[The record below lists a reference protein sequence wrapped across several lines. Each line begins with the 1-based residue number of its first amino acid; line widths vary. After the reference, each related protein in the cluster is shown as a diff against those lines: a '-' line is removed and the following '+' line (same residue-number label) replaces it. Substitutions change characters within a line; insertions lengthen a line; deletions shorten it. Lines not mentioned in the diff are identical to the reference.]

1 MRIANEISARRIVGD
16 QENMPPTS
24 EILIDGRPTGCV
36 VSGAILEAAVEAGD
50 FRLLFMT
57 DDLPYEDALSIH
69 LVDTR
74 WHLLDS
80 ALLGA
85 AYSTGS
91 FKGLQLAPPHK
102 VRFRFI
108 GDTDWTVEILP
119 QPGYRLPYL
128 GEPTGV
134 SRKFGFSRHFV
145 VRGRPKPATG

>member
-1 MRIANEISARRIVGD
+1 MRIANEISARRIAGD
-16 QENMPPTS
+16 AENAPPTS
-24 EILIDGRPTGCV
+24 EILIGGRPTGCV

-69 LVDTR
+69 LVDTH

-91 FKGLQLAPPHK
+91 FKGLQLAPPHQ

-108 GDTDWTVEILP
+108 GDTAWTVEILP
-119 QPGYRLPYL
+119 RPGYRLPYL

-145 VRGRPKPATG
+145 VSGNPQPQTR